1 MMIAV
6 VALKSLKSFNT
17 SAKLY
22 KKRLRGRL
30 ISPPQNTAT
39 HRWDQVLLGYIYIN
53 IYIYSWNQFL

>member
-17 SAKLY
+17 CAKLY

-30 ISPPQNTAT
+30 ISPPKIQLPIAGIKSY
-39 HRWDQVLLGYIYIN
+39 LG
-53 IYIYSWNQFL
+53 IYIY